1 MDKLTA
7 TNFFVEQLREMEF
20 ERIKIIIDGYSQPYK
35 PETMNPIGEIFTF
48 DSYDIGNKMFCDR
61 YYVVTFVTKDKVY
74 YKRLYA
80 QIYHPTWESKQ
91 LSQNYDSTIY
101 FNTYIKRTKYVF
113 KYNKNLMNDL
123 CALSLTIVEFNSN
136 TTCFR
141 SSEIYEIIC
150 DYDLIDIKLSALDKN
165 NLKSIQ
171 TLIKEYKLKMKK
183 IQY

>member
-1 MDKLTA
+1 
-7 TNFFVEQLREMEF
+7 MEF

-74 YKRLYA
+74 YRRLYA

-91 LSQNYDSTIY
+91 LSQNYDTLDAHV
-101 FNTYIKRTKYVF
+101 KGKKYVF

-123 CALSLTIVEFNSN
+123 CALSLTIDEFNSN
-136 TTCFR
+136 TICFR

-150 DYDLIDIKLSALDKN
+150 DYDLWKMTLSALDKN
-165 NLKSIQ
+165 NFK
-171 TLIKEYKLKMKK
+171 
-183 IQY
+183 